1 MNLGGNM
8 ITDIVQGD
16 GEPGQFQIHNCS
28 ELCKKI
34 STNISHIAFCQYSIV
49 ALFAMQ
55 ELSQVGPQKKSG
67 WQMTYSLSACAGFA
81 GLRKARFPKGRS
93 SAQQQQQLQ

>member
-1 MNLGGNM
+1 MENRVSSKY
-8 ITDIVQGD
+8 IIVR
-16 GEPGQFQIHNCS
+16 ICA
-28 ELCKKI
+28 KKI